1 MLTVLQK
8 VFKDK
13 VATPAW
19 QEKLHQIVPSYGTK
33 LNDSPEAVAKEWA
46 YTANILQLTPPPA
59 IPQLAAPKPSRLPSL
74 RPSRASR
81 SLTWRCKQSR
91 KNKPAEPVTV
101 RGLLS
106 RHLKREAFFQLL
118 MQAQCQVVCA
128 YRTANRDGGVA
139 APLAAPGISTVR
151 SGVTRL
157 SSIMPTARPQLIA
170 ASTAVELAL
179 SSNTR

>member
-13 VATPAW
+13 VATPEW

-81 SLTWRCKQSR
+81 SLTWRCKHPARTSPRSR
-91 KNKPAEPVTV
+91 SRSAGFC
-101 RGLLS
+101 RG
-106 RHLKREAFFQLL
+106 
-118 MQAQCQVVCA
+118 
-128 YRTANRDGGVA
+128 
-139 APLAAPGISTVR
+139 I
-151 SGVTRL
+151 
-157 SSIMPTARPQLIA
+157 
-170 ASTAVELAL
+170 
-179 SSNTR
+179 